1 MARPS
6 RPATAAAAPRAS
18 AATEPNA
25 EITTRT
31 LRQFRVVF
39 NAVKSHFRQVE
50 KQAGIGGAQLWALS
64 LIAADPGLRVGQ
76 LAATMDVHQA
86 TASNLV
92 RSLLNAQLVE
102 SVRDGKDRRTVRLS
116 ASSSGLAVLRKAP
129 GPFAGVLPDA
139 LARLDAHT
147 LERLEQDL
155 GKLIRILQADS
166 RAASVPLAQ
175 L

>member
-6 RPATAAAAPRAS
+6 KPTPQANPQPAPPQQSTS
-18 AATEPNA
+18 AEL
-25 EITTRT
+25 TTRT
-31 LRQFRVVF
+31 LRRVRVVV

-76 LAATMDVHQA
+76 LAATMDIHQT

-92 RSLLNAQLVE
+92 RGLLKAQLVE

-116 ASSSGLAVLRKAP
+116 VSSSGQAVLRKAP

-139 LARLDAHT
+139 LARLDTHT

-155 GKLIRILQADS
+155 AKLIRILQADH
-166 RAASVPLAQ
+166 RAASLPLAH

>member
-6 RPATAAAAPRAS
+6 KPATQTAAPS
-18 AATEPNA
+18 AGVVTAPRVEVNA
-25 EITTRT
+25 RT

-76 LAATMDVHQA
+76 LATTMDIHQA

-92 RSLLNAQLVE
+92 RSLLDAQLVE

-116 ASSSGLAVLRKAP
+116 ATSSGLAVLRKAP
-129 GPFAGVLPDA
+129 GPFSGVLPDA
-139 LARLDAHT
+139 LARLDSQT

-155 GKLIRILQADS
+155 GELIRILQADT
-166 RAASVPLAQ
+166 RAASLPLAQ